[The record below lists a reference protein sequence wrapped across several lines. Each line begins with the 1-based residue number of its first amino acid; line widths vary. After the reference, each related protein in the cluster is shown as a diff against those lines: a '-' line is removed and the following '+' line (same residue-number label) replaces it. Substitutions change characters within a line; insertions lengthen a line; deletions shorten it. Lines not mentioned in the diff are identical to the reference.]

1 MTLFNHQGLLVALS
15 IVHFLATSFPSV
27 SAISFPTPNHGSWDE
42 FTTYTRGHNYK
53 GLSNVKNYFH
63 HLGYIPNPNAQPL
76 DDKFDDT
83 LVSAIKTF
91 QKNYNLDIT
100 GKLDN
105 NTLRQLTTP
114 RCGVP
119 DIINTNTTT
128 QHTQLHIHTV
138 SHYSFFNGAPR
149 WPAGTRQLTY
159 AFSPE
164 LNLNSAAKSLFA
176 RAFNRWTQVV
186 NIAFYEIAS
195 SSYQTANIKI
205 AFLSGDHNDGLPFDG
220 PLGEWAHAFA
230 PTNGW
235 CHFDADEYWVASGDV
250 TQSPVARAVD
260 LESIAVHEIGHLLGL
275 HHSSDQRA
283 IMYAYLPPR
292 TRKVNLAQD
301 DINGIR
307 HLYGL

>member
-63 HLGYIPNPNAQPL
+63 HLGYIPNPN
-76 DDKFDDT
+76 
-83 LVSAIKTF
+83 
-91 QKNYNLDIT
+91 NYNLDIT

-164 LNLNSAAKSLFA
+164 LNLNCAAKSLFA
-176 RAFNRWTQVV
+176 RAFN
-186 NIAFYEIAS
+186 
-195 SSYQTANIKI
+195 
-205 AFLSGDHNDGLPFDG
+205 SGDHNDGLPFDG

-307 HLYGL
+307 HLYCLWMLLNEHE

>member
-1 MTLFNHQGLLVALS
+1 MAHGMNSLLTPVATTTKAYPTS
-15 IVHFLATSFPSV
+15 KTTSTILATSL
-27 SAISFPTPNHGSWDE
+27 T
-42 FTTYTRGHNYK
+42 
-53 GLSNVKNYFH
+53 LMH
-63 HLGYIPNPNAQPL
+63 HLL

-164 LNLNSAAKSLFA
+164 LNLNCAAKSLFA
-176 RAFNRWTQVV
+176 RAFN
-186 NIAFYEIAS
+186 
-195 SSYQTANIKI
+195 
-205 AFLSGDHNDGLPFDG
+205 SGDHNDGLPFDG

-307 HLYGL
+307 HLYCLWMLLNEHE